1 MLSMTRPRFDVEKSN
16 VRKYIL
22 GAAVPSDEE
31 SGPKKIKVGWV
42 ILIVPRLVLAL
53 VISAITLWLTLEI
66 VLEKPAK

>member
-1 MLSMTRPRFDVEKSN
+1 MTRPRLDVEKSN

-42 ILIVPRLVLAL
+42 ILIVPRLRVSHK
-53 VISAITLWLTLEI
+53 VIAEMTNAKTEI
-66 VLEKPAK
+66 VLENPAK